1 MAFNIL
7 IVDDSSSMRA
17 IIAKI
22 IKTSGFNAGELL
34 EAADGKEAMKVLA
47 SEWVDIVMTDI
58 NMPHMSGM
66 EFIREMKKDELLRS
80 IPVLVVTTEGSDT
93 RVQEA
98 FKLGAMGYIKKP
110 FLPEDI
116 KKTLSTLM
124 GEGAYEKR
132 DYDKGYEDCDF

>member
-7 IVDDSSSMRA
+7 IVDDSSSMRS

-22 IKTSGFNAGELL
+22 IKASGFNAGELL

-66 EFIREMKKDELLRS
+66 ELISEMKKDELLRS
-80 IPVLVVTTEGSDT
+80 IPVLVVTTEGSDK

-110 FLPEDI
+110 FLPEEI

>member
-22 IKTSGFNAGELL
+22 IKASGFNAGELL